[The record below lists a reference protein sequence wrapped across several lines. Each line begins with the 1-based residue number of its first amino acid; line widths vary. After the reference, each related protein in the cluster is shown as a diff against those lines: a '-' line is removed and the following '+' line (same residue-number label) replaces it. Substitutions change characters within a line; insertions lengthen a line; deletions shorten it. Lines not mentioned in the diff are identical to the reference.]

1 VVWLFVVLA
10 ALAVFAI
17 AAATVGGETFRLR
30 HQPPSTIF
38 DVDEAVHHVA
48 DDLPEDAQARLNY
61 DEVRLLILAELDL
74 LERRG
79 LLAEPGTDLPL
90 PNGETPDVILADDD
104 SVAEVLGYAER
115 NELDVTDEDVFHV
128 IVSLHGYL
136 AEIGAVGPP
145 AAG

>member
-17 AAATVGGETFRLR
+17 AAATVGSVSFSLG

-48 DDLPEDAQARLNY
+48 DDLPEEAQARLTY
-61 DEVRLLILAELDL
+61 EEVRLLVLAELDL

-79 LLAEPGTDLPL
+79 VLAEPGSDLPL
-90 PNGETPDVILADDD
+90 PNGDTPDVVLADDD

-115 NELDVTDEDVFHV
+115 NYLDVTDEDVFHV
-128 IVSLHGYL
+128 IVALHGYL